1 VKNHL
6 MMKMN
11 CISSSRV
18 FSTLLATLSAAFF
31 ATDLHAGAS
40 NKNGNPFGNGTFF
53 SNTATFSA
61 VVRGDNLSG
70 TVYFSTGVGT
80 NTFDAGSQGSTV
92 IVYEGNTYNGNAS
105 GMWNPSSGVIS
116 GQVWGGQTL
125 SGSGSTTV
133 WPEIY
138 NTTNVSGAN
147 GFPRPVQVV
156 SNIVGTNTT
165 VDPFGNT
172 NSNLVSVPVTNT
184 IYVEPVGVNKF
195 NDSVYMNGSFYGSVQ
210 NSYPNQTFNA
220 YGTLLQTELIPQ
232 ATGASVNNSE
242 GTVPVELATPLTIP
256 VSVQGVR
263 ISDDVT
269 TFATVTNSIPYSQ
282 TTYTVTNFSTFK

>member
-1 VKNHL
+1 MKNRV
-6 MMKMN
+6 MIRMN
-11 CISSSRV
+11 CIPSSRV
-18 FSTLLATLSAAFF
+18 FSVALATLIAAIF

-70 TVYFSTGVGT
+70 TVYFSTGAGT
-80 NTFDAGSQGSTV
+80 NTFDAGSRGSTV

-105 GMWNPSSGVIS
+105 GMWNPSSSVIS
-116 GQVWGGQTL
+116 GQIWGGQTL

-138 NTTNVSGAN
+138 NTTNVSGTN

-156 SNIVGTNTT
+156 SNLVGSNTSVDIFGTTNTT
-165 VDPFGNT
+165 LT
-172 NSNLVSVPVTNT
+172 NIPVTNT
-184 IYVEPVGVNKF
+184 IYVEPVGVNVF
-195 NDSVYMNGSFYGSVQ
+195 NDSVYMNGSFYGNVQ

-220 YGTLLQTELIPQ
+220 SGTLLQTELIPQ
-232 ATGASVNNSE
+232 STGSSVTNSE
-242 GTVPVELATPLTIP
+242 GTVPVQLASPLSIS